1 MLLSKLIKDLSIKNK
16 ETKIKGLSLNSKTVK
31 KGYMFFAVKG
41 GNFNGE
47 KFIDE
52 AIRRGAVAIVCSNR
66 CKYKH
71 KKIQIIK
78 TPDIRYSISEISSKF
93 YKLKPKNIV
102 AVTGT
107 NGKTSVA
114 DLFLQILKLKK
125 KFLYLRSEHLEL
137 NSKKK

>member
-1 MLLSKLIKDLSIKNK
+1 
-16 ETKIKGLSLNSKTVK
+16 
-31 KGYMFFAVKG
+31 MFFAVKG

-107 NGKTSVA
+107 NGKTSVWHFCKYWSKKIPVSSIGT
-114 DLFLQILKLKK
+114 LGIKLKK
-125 KFLYLRSEHLEL
+125 KIIKTEL
-137 NSKKK
+137 THPMLFSYTKVLKQ